1 MFCKTKGAN
10 NEQIKELD
18 NGLKMLN
25 AFLPRDIREVKGAG
39 AAGGICGGLY
49 SVYGGEIKADLTY
62 YAKLHP
68 LRKNKGK
75 RYCNYRR
82 RKNRQSNAYG
92 KARI

>member
-1 MFCKTKGAN
+1 
-10 NEQIKELD
+10 
-18 NGLKMLN
+18 MLN

-68 LRKNKGK
+68 LRKIKESDIVITGEGK
-75 RYCNYRR
+75 TDNQTLMGKLVYKISELCKSITKMHYFKRRY
-82 RKNRQSNAYG
+82 
-92 KARI
+92 